1 VYRAEYKRPFS
12 VLKYAMT
19 LDGKIAA
26 STGHAA
32 WVSGKESRQ
41 KVFAMRARSDAI
53 IVGGNTVRRDSESV
67 SVRTIKSSC
76 IADVCS
82 CDVGR
87 GLGLCVYQ
95 WFNSRYVLSPFVDSP
110 GDYCPGTLPLPGND
124 WSTTNSVTKPMTLMS
139 LCYKCDCS
147 CVAKPF
153 EGSKAFFPTKIETTH
168 CSSTHWRSC
177 TQILV

>member
-53 IVGGNTVRRDSESV
+53 IVGGNTVRRDSKSF
-67 SVRTIKSSC
+67 SVRIVVLC
-76 IADVCS
+76 CGCVQLLRC
-82 CDVGR
+82 
-87 GLGLCVYQ
+87 GLRSGLMHQQ
-95 WFNSRYVLSPFVDSP
+95 WISSRYVLSRFVDSP
-110 GDYCPGTLPLPGND
+110 G
-124 WSTTNSVTKPMTLMS
+124 
-139 LCYKCDCS
+139 
-147 CVAKPF
+147 
-153 EGSKAFFPTKIETTH
+153 
-168 CSSTHWRSC
+168 R
-177 TQILV
+177 